1 MTRLVQNYPNPFN
14 PETKIVFFVPP
25 NAQQQRVV
33 IKIFDL
39 TGRLVRVLF
48 DREVA
53 PGRYEVIWDGRDAHN
68 NELASGTYVNR
79 LEAGDRVIAKRMT
92 LVQ

>member
-1 MTRLVQNYPNPFN
+1 S
-14 PETKIVFFVPP
+14 VPL

-68 NELASGTYVNR
+68 NELVSGTYVYR
-79 LEAGDRVIAKRMT
+79 LETGNNVITKKM
-92 LVQ
+92 LLIH

>member
-1 MTRLVQNYPNPFN
+1 S
-14 PETKIVFFVPP
+14 VPL

-53 PGRYEVIWDGRDAHN
+53 PGRYEVIWDGRDAHD
-68 NELASGTYVNR
+68 NELASGVYVYR
-79 LEAGDRVIAKRMT
+79 LEAEGTMMSQAMT
-92 LVQ
+92 LVR